1 MKKQILLLIIYTYSG
16 VIIAQSSLDQ
26 QIVSLSRAKNE
37 WMIQKDTFNLQNVF
51 TKDLQYVHS
60 SGRVDNYSSIL
71 KIVGSKESN
80 IIKQELYDASVRV
93 NKSSAVL
100 IGKLRFKALH
110 NNEDLDYTLYITEV
124 WIKQKRKWKLWS
136 RHASTLSK

>member
-1 MKKQILLLIIYTYSG
+1 MKNQILLLIIYTYSG